1 MDDFSAGRSRGANH
15 GLPTTAETGN
25 SRFMEGFNAG
35 APRSPPV
42 INPYPLPDFGQRN
55 QGDQQPSSNE
65 PFSLRGSVKTF
76 AGLGFVA
83 CLAFAFF
90 THRIGFVQAGLLG
103 LAGGALAGAGMYVA
117 VMILTGVFWL
127 LGWAIRI
134 GLVLAAVWFVFY
146 LFAR

>member
-1 MDDFSAGRSRGANH
+1 MDDYSAGRSRGANH

-25 SRFMEGFNAG
+25 TRFMDGFNAG
-35 APRSPPV
+35 IPKPLPV
-42 INPYPLPDFGQRN
+42 IDPYPLPGFDQRE
-55 QGDQQPSSNE
+55 QRPTPGE
-65 PFSLRGSVKTF
+65 PFSLGGSIKTF

-90 THRIGFVQAGLLG
+90 TQRMGFVQAGLLG
-103 LAGGALAGAGMYVA
+103 LAGGALAGAGFYVA
-117 VMILTGVFWL
+117 VMILAGVFWL

-134 GLVLAAVWFVFY
+134 GLVLAAVWFVFH